1 MSSCV
6 IKRNKEGKITR
17 VLTPSGEV
25 STLFDKIAG
34 IAAVSDLDKAAEAY
48 MTIYN
53 DKFRSKF
60 GDWARSVPRNK
71 EAARSISARLSASKW
86 GQLMSAKVLSAISD
100 MDAPALAR
108 SLGNSDNVVAYLTS
122 GEVGDVND
130 MAVVD
135 TSTVQ
140 EVDLDSINE
149 NNIGDTILKEA
160 SWDDIRA
167 IRENIDIKET
177 ARMLWKAVESA
188 FTGQRPNIRVKGGNI
203 DGEIIFSGNVL
214 PLNDIEDYTPPS
226 SRLVYDSGEPRLFF
240 KSDDGKIHDSYANA
254 IKGSSGGRVEA
265 GFLAGSVEES
275 DVPSGTADISFG
287 SSSITLN
294 NSESFI
300 PVLGISSGSNIS
312 TRGGFVNYLIKKGLL
327 SGERIRLGD
336 RYYLTGAGNSD
347 GLKIYNAMDALSRL
361 RNRFGSM
368 SSEMNVLGSIG
379 FDTEVNNDLDL
390 ITTSGEK
397 VTVSRSEIKGML
409 RQGKFEELNNKY
421 DGFMELALS
430 LMMEDNALYG
440 SNVRGVIENE
450 KAEDLQNRTDITNIL
465 STLGIRVMGM
475 SEYMDKYKMRNGV
488 EPSARALSDMA
499 NGVIALAEGAT
510 VEDLNEEVA
519 HFLIDTYR
527 NQQEIDEVLDSVV
540 DTPLWNQFA
549 GRYYEV
555 YGKEYQGEELD
566 RMVKREILGKTLAQ
580 RFVPG
585 MEQAVEDLAS
595 SEDAQLSLFGRII
608 RAIRNFF
615 STQRSDL
622 NKVLDRIKE
631 SALADDPSAF
641 DVLLLKDSD
650 HLMYSLSDV
659 DVANKLIKNG
669 RSLERLYTRLQ
680 RMRSSQSQRIGE
692 SISLLRDIG
701 EKVRQ
706 VGGEL
711 NKNNNLLST
720 KSVIAT
726 AKAEVEYLVTVAS
739 SLRKSGKGLDY
750 ETIQV
755 IDNVYGEIVPLI
767 RNLRGFVNN
776 QAADYYGSNKVGM
789 VEDMDDILRMAETSM
804 SDINALRS
812 DRNEDWL
819 DGQLRMF
826 NIPERYW
833 NGIKKLVNNIHEDI
847 NVMSR
852 FFGTLEHSGNA
863 ILGML
868 GQRLAKAHN
877 EAHTEGISNINKMT
891 RMMKERGWGIKDNE
905 DLIQKINGKNSDY
918 LDSSRDFAKYDLLY
932 RTEQA
937 KAIIDIYDL
946 KMSWVRPR
954 NNLLIFFYPIEVLR

>member
-1 MSSCV
+1 
-6 IKRNKEGKITR
+6 
-17 VLTPSGEV
+17 
-25 STLFDKIAG
+25 
-34 IAAVSDLDKAAEAY
+34 
-48 MTIYN
+48 
-53 DKFRSKF
+53 
-60 GDWARSVPRNK
+60 
-71 EAARSISARLSASKW
+71 
-86 GQLMSAKVLSAISD
+86 
-100 MDAPALAR
+100 
-108 SLGNSDNVVAYLTS
+108 
-122 GEVGDVND
+122 
-130 MAVVD
+130 
-135 TSTVQ
+135 
-140 EVDLDSINE
+140 
-149 NNIGDTILKEA
+149 
-160 SWDDIRA
+160 
-167 IRENIDIKET
+167 
-177 ARMLWKAVESA
+177 
-188 FTGQRPNIRVKGGNI
+188 
-203 DGEIIFSGNVL
+203 
-214 PLNDIEDYTPPS
+214 
-226 SRLVYDSGEPRLFF
+226 
-240 KSDDGKIHDSYANA
+240 
-254 IKGSSGGRVEA
+254 
-265 GFLAGSVEES
+265 
-275 DVPSGTADISFG
+275 
-287 SSSITLN
+287 
-294 NSESFI
+294 
-300 PVLGISSGSNIS
+300 
-312 TRGGFVNYLIKKGLL
+312 
-327 SGERIRLGD
+327 
-336 RYYLTGAGNSD
+336 
-347 GLKIYNAMDALSRL
+347 
-361 RNRFGSM
+361 
-368 SSEMNVLGSIG
+368 
-379 FDTEVNNDLDL
+379 
-390 ITTSGEK
+390 
-397 VTVSRSEIKGML
+397 ML

-421 DGFMELALS
+421 DGFMGLALS

-488 EPSARALSDMA
+488 DPSARALSDMA

-540 DTPLWNQFA
+540 GTSLWNQFA

-585 MEQAVEDLAS
+585 MERAVEDLAS
-595 SEDAQLSLFGRII
+595 DEDAQLSLFGRMV

-711 NKNNNLLST
+711 SKNNNLLST

-776 QAADYYGSNKVGM
+776 QAAALITLLASARRSYSSFIFLN
-789 VEDMDDILRMAETSM
+789 DDDPRR
-804 SDINALRS
+804 RS
-812 DRNEDWL
+812 KSYSPYL
-819 DGQLRMF
+819 VLS
-826 NIPERYW
+826 RY
-833 NGIKKLVNNIHEDI
+833 
-847 NVMSR
+847 
-852 FFGTLEHSGNA
+852 
-863 ILGML
+863 
-868 GQRLAKAHN
+868 
-877 EAHTEGISNINKMT
+877 
-891 RMMKERGWGIKDNE
+891 
-905 DLIQKINGKNSDY
+905 
-918 LDSSRDFAKYDLLY
+918 
-932 RTEQA
+932 
-937 KAIIDIYDL
+937 
-946 KMSWVRPR
+946 
-954 NNLLIFFYPIEVLR
+954 

>member
-6 IKRNKEGKITR
+6 IKRNSKGKITR

-34 IAAVSDLDKAAEAY
+34 IAAVSDLNKAAEAY

-60 GDWARSVPRNK
+60 GDWTRSVPRNK
-71 EAARSISARLSASKW
+71 EAARSISARLSASEW

-108 SLGNSDNVVAYLTS
+108 SLGNSDNAVAYLTS

-149 NNIGDTILKEA
+149 NNVGDTILKEA

-167 IRENIDIKET
+167 IRENIDIRET

-188 FTGQRPNIRVKGGNI
+188 FTGQRLNIRVKGGNI

-214 PLNDIEDYTPPS
+214 PLNNIENYTPPS

-240 KSDDGKIHDSYANA
+240 RSDDGKIHDSYANV
-254 IKGSSGGRVEA
+254 IKGSSGGRIEA

-819 DGQLRMF
+819 DGLSVSHRSD
-826 NIPERYW
+826 
-833 NGIKKLVNNIHEDI
+833 LI
-847 NVMSR
+847 NVRRLSK
-852 FFGTLEHSGNA
+852 TLTACFVKSA
-863 ILGML
+863 ITRQTGC
-868 GQRLAKAHN
+868 
-877 EAHTEGISNINKMT
+877 TEI
-891 RMMKERGWGIKDNE
+891 RCR
-905 DLIQKINGKNSDY
+905 
-918 LDSSRDFAKYDLLY
+918 R
-932 RTEQA
+932 
-937 KAIIDIYDL
+937 
-946 KMSWVRPR
+946 
-954 NNLLIFFYPIEVLR
+954 